1 MYDITTLGVALD
13 TSDLKQG
20 ESALNS
26 AAAAANKAAD
36 AMDAAGGSASRMASS
51 YSGIGESTQR
61 IMSSMDPYLT
71 ALQQEYDL
79 LGLSR
84 AESEAYITRARGMSD
99 MDQQLASA
107 LGGKI
112 DAWNREEDAARR
124 AAVAEEAMIASGQR
138 FLASLQQQ
146 AETLGMSG
154 AELAAYQG
162 QLKGLTESQIQQAAA
177 LGAKI
182 EAWKADAAATSA
194 AAAAESQATQAKQ
207 QYLQS
212 LQREADLLGKSS
224 AEKEAY
230 IAKEKG
236 LSDAERQVAV
246 SLRAQVDAFNQAA
259 AAERAEAAE
268 KDKATRAADTFI
280 ANLQR
285 QADSIGKT
293 RAELLQMQAAQHGVS
308 DKAAPLIAQIEA
320 AGQSTH
326 GFGLKTAAARRE
338 VIVLAHEMAMGNWSR
353 FGGSM
358 MVLGEQMDVL
368 SKLMS
373 PLGLAIGG
381 VTAAL
386 AISAVTSI
394 HAAESM
400 AQYGDTVMHLHQQT
414 GLSTDDIQKFS
425 YAMTV
430 VSGNSKDAGT
440 ALDSLAKNIGRAQQG
455 SRRILGDFDVLG
467 ISMKDLKSLSFDQ
480 VLGKIADRFSQTADD
495 AGKFTVAQQL
505 FGGAAKDMIP
515 LLDRGSEGLAALGV
529 QAEKVGAVLG
539 EHTVEKMYELSEQM
553 NTVHANMNAVSTQA
567 KTALL
572 PALLDISGAFV
583 DVSTSGVAVN
593 EFFNGVG
600 IVLKGTAAAAATVA
614 VGFDQLAE
622 GIATAAVTADFV
634 ARGEFR
640 LAGNAIV
647 NGWQHVKDE
656 GEKYKRFLNDLY
668 KGIDVPDHVGAPS
681 PAKPKGHITPQKFGS
696 SRGNR
701 ENDNSV
707 NADLADLQNQQ
718 RMIEDALRTS
728 LEHIKSLR
736 KQGVID
742 QQEALTESYDAEQEA
757 LRRRIDIDQQQL
769 EVAKGKK
776 NAEAYRKYA
785 DDIAR
790 LQAQMANNTKKYADD
805 MNTANAEQTAAIE
818 SFSKGLEAQLKAQ
831 QTAADTKLAGLSM
844 GGVDKADY
852 DTQIKL
858 LEDYTK
864 RQEAV
869 RKSWRE
875 HPDQK
880 GDLDDQL
887 DQLSAFYARE
897 VAIAQTSSAE
907 MKVANADWTTGAKRA
922 IADYGDQA
930 ANVASAT
937 EHAFGGAF
945 KGMEDAFA
953 TFVTTGKLSFS
964 GLATSIL
971 SDIARIE
978 ARTAISGLF
987 KYGED
992 ALPGLFSSAMAAVT
1006 GTRASGGTVDGDG
1019 TYLVGENGP
1028 ELFRPGTSGT
1038 IIPNNAISSGSS
1050 GGGNSTITV
1059 SVPVAV
1065 QGNASPTDQ
1074 QHAGDLGMK
1083 IRQAVQAVL
1092 QNELRQGG
1100 VLWKMNNR
1108 VS

>member
-1 MYDITTLGVALD
+1 MDIATLGVALD
-13 TSDLKQG
+13 TSNLAQG
-20 ESALNS
+20 ETALNS
-26 AAAAANKAAD
+26 AAGAANKAAD
-36 AMDAAGGSASRMASS
+36 AMDAAGSSASRMASS
-51 YSGIGESTQR
+51 YSGLSESAQQAAN
-61 IMSSMDPYLT
+61 SMNPHLA

-84 AESEAYITRARGMSD
+84 SEAEAYIARAKGMSD
-99 MDQQLASA
+99 TEQQIASA

-236 LSDAERQVAV
+236 LSEAERQVAV
-246 SLRAQVDAFNQAA
+246 ALRTQVDAFNQAA

-268 KDKATRAADTFI
+268 KDKATRAADAFI

-338 VIVLAHEMAMGNWSR
+338 VIVLAHEMATGNWSR

-386 AISAVTSI
+386 VISAVTSI

-455 SRRILGDFDVLG
+455 SRRIQGDFDALG

-480 VLGKIADRFSQTADD
+480 VLGKIADKFSQTADD

-515 LLDRGSEGLAALGV
+515 LLDRGAEGLAALGE

-553 NTVHANMNAVSTQA
+553 NTVHANMNAVSMQA

-572 PALLDISGAFV
+572 PALIDISGAFV
-583 DVSTSGVAVN
+583 DLSTRGVAVN
-593 EFFNGVG
+593 EFFKGVG
-600 IVLKGTAAAAATVA
+600 VVLKGTAAAAATLA

-622 GIATAAVTADFV
+622 GIATAAVTANFV

-681 PAKPKGHITPQKFGS
+681 SEKPKGHITPQKFGS
-696 SRGNR
+696 TRVNRG
-701 ENDNSV
+701 NDNSV
-707 NADLADLQNQQ
+707 NAALADLQNQQ
-718 RMIEDALRTS
+718 KMIEDALKTS
-728 LEHIKSLR
+728 LDHIKALR
-736 KQGVID
+736 QQGVID
-742 QQEALTESYDAEQEA
+742 EKEALAESYAAEQQA
-757 LRRRIDIDQQQL
+757 LQKRIEIDQQQL

-790 LQAQMANNTKKYADD
+790 LQAQMLNNYQKFGDAIATYDAKQVAAIKAYSDAL
-805 MNTANAEQTAAIE
+805 AEQLATQQLAANM
-818 SFSKGLEAQLKAQ
+818 
-831 QTAADTKLAGLSM
+831 KLSGLSM
-844 GGVDKADY
+844 GSVDRSDFE
-852 DTQIKL
+852 TQIKL
-858 LEDYTK
+858 QEEFDKKRAALAKSFTENRIDK
-864 RQEAV
+864 RQYDGELAALQDYYS
-869 RKSWRE
+869 KS
-875 HPDQK
+875 
-880 GDLDDQL
+880 
-887 DQLSAFYARE
+887 

-907 MKVANADWTTGAKRA
+907 IRAANADWTTGAKRA

-930 ANVASAT
+930 ANVANDTAN
-937 EHAFGGAF
+937 AFSNAF
-945 KGMEDAFA
+945 RGMEDAFA

-964 GLATSIL
+964 SLATSVI
-971 SDIARIE
+971 SDIARMQ
-978 ARTAISGLF
+978 ARAAISGLF

-1006 GTRASGGTVDGDG
+1006 GTRANGGTVDGDG

-1038 IIPNNAISSGSS
+1038 IIPNNAISSGNS
-1050 GGGNSTITV
+1050 GGGSSTITV